1 MNSAESNTPRN
12 FDIIQVM
19 NIGKF
24 VSGLKL
30 TAFGGSRALKI
41 GKTDLGILK
50 VAFMVAALDGE
61 VTDAEFKAF
70 DALAKKCRGYSAKAA
85 AKALD
90 EAMRSAG
97 YLMLLGRRVKDEDF
111 VKAFMK
117 EAQAALPL
125 GFAYLSIE
133 DVRRAVVTWIMM
145 GLSDGDYSKREKLCV
160 EALRQ
165 EFAKLRVMRLQSE
178 EYRWLELAPSLDR
191 AYCGGS
197 SARGSVELV
206 SQDFVSRVENLVA
219 QYGDKAAAAM
229 ELEKLIGA

>member
-1 MNSAESNTPRN
+1 MP
-12 FDIIQVM
+12 M

-30 TAFGGSRALKI
+30 TAFGGTRASKI

-70 DALAKKCRGYSAKAA
+70 DALAKKCRGYTPKAA

-97 YLMLLGRRVKDEDF
+97 YLMLLGRRAKDEDF
-111 VKAFMK
+111 VKAFLK
-117 EAQAALPL
+117 EAQKALPH
-125 GFAYLSIE
+125 GFAYCSIE

-145 GLSDGDYSKREKLCV
+145 GLSDGDYSKREKLCI
-160 EALRQ
+160 EALRKS
-165 EFAKLRVMRLQSE
+165 FAELRVTRLQSE

-191 AYCGGS
+191 AYCGGGS
-197 SARGSVELV
+197 VRGSVELV
-206 SQDFVSRVENLVA
+206 PRDFVSRVESLA
-219 QYGDKAAAAM
+219 AKYGDRAAAAK